1 MSLEA
6 ELFAVCML
14 ALGTLSG
21 FNLARHFQGKRA
33 AESLRIAQRLRDRRE
48 LVWKRAC
55 NQALELAIAREQE
68 LLGVIRQQRAYITEF
83 AVSPRVVATE
93 EEAQRIRD
101 VWAAAWRAAHE
112 GGEAS
117 PC

>member
-1 MSLEA
+1 MILLA
-6 ELFAVCML
+6 LLLFL
-14 ALGTLSG
+14 ALGFLLGRQIQHRSAG
-21 FNLARHFQGKRA
+21 EA
-33 AESLRIAQRLRDRRE
+33 LRLAQRLRDRRE

-68 LLGVIRQQRAYITEF
+68 LLGVIRTQRAYITEF

-93 EEAQRIRD
+93 EEAQQIRD

-112 GGEAS
+112 GGEPQGMGAEG
-117 PC
+117 